1 MSDHTSFMAEHGAR
15 LADNGY
21 AVIPIMPGA
30 KVPGRFSGGDWT
42 PYPDWTRH
50 ADRPTKPF
58 ELDIWRRW
66 PECGIGIACGAI
78 VGLDIDVT
86 DAALAI
92 QLTDLA
98 TEMLGDTPCMR
109 IGQAPKRL
117 LVYRAAAPFAGRKRH
132 PLEVLARGQQFVA
145 HAIHPGTGQ
154 PYTWPQD
161 SLLDVP
167 LTSLP
172 AITAEQAL
180 TWLDRAYALIPAEQR
195 PRTLVGDSAPAGI
208 WKGPSDPRGTFAAVQ
223 AALQFIPNEDL
234 DGASWITM
242 GAAIKAALGEEGRDL
257 WLDWS
262 RQSSKSGM
270 SGKGDTPE
278 RRWASLRPHSIGAGS
293 IYAMAIERGWV
304 PPPEITL
311 NAAVAER
318 AAQPHPAAGL
328 LAKAANTN
336 ASPAP
341 APPPYRVPPELLEVD
356 GALRMFVDYATSTA
370 VSPQPFLA
378 LGAGLC
384 LIGAIAGRR
393 YRTPTDLRT
402 NLYAI
407 GIADSGGGKDHA
419 RRCVKRLLYAAGL
432 DRYLGG
438 EDLASSAGLLA
449 SLQMHPARLF
459 QVDEF
464 GQFLKLVL
472 APRAPFHK
480 AAIWAELTKLYTSAS
495 EAYIGAEYA
504 DQKAKPRVTL
514 HQPCACLWGVT
525 VPGPFWK
532 AIEGGALSDGSL
544 ARFLVFL
551 TDEDYPAPI
560 EIPLPADPP
569 APLVEM
575 LQAIAA
581 GVPGHD
587 HGGNLADAM
596 QAGSSITPYTVPL
609 TPEAQAAMA
618 VVRHDATCRLR
629 SHKGSY
635 ATALYGR
642 QAENTAKLGMLAAV
656 SRNPAA
662 PVTEERDITW
672 AARLVEHCIGTLLR
686 EADHHVSE
694 NEHENRHKRT
704 LNIIRIA
711 GPAGIT
717 RTKLMEKTH
726 FLGERRDAVFL
737 ALEQSG
743 QILIETVK
751 GRTKPTMVYRAA
763 AVDAGEILDVPPA
776 NDRESGAEASL

>member
-1 MSDHTSFMAEHGAR
+1 MTDASFMAEDGAR

-30 KVPGRFSGGDWT
+30 KVPGRFSGGAWT

-50 ADRPTKPF
+50 CDRATKPF

-66 PECGIGIACGAI
+66 PGCGVGVACGEV

-92 QLTDLA
+92 QLADIA
-98 TEMLGDTPCMR
+98 TEMLGETPCLR

-117 LVYRAAAPFAGRKRH
+117 LVYRTETPFAGRKRH

-167 LTSLP
+167 LASLP
-172 AITAEQAL
+172 AVAEDEVMA
-180 TWLDRAYALIPAEQR
+180 WLDQAYALIPAEMK
-195 PRTLVGDSAPAGI
+195 PRTLMADSAPAGA
-208 WKGPSDPRGTFAAVQ
+208 WKGPSDPRGTCAAVQ
-223 AALQFIPNEDL
+223 AALQFIPNEDV

-242 GAAIKAALGEEGRDL
+242 GAAIKAALGEEGRQL

-262 RQSSKSGM
+262 RQSSKSGA
-270 SGKGDTPE
+270 SGRGDTPE
-278 RRWASLRPHSIGAGS
+278 RRWKTLRPHSIGAGS

-311 NAAVAER
+311 NAAAAER
-318 AAQPHPAAGL
+318 ATQPHPATAL
-328 LAKAANTN
+328 LSKAANAAPT
-336 ASPAP
+336 P
-341 APPPYRVPPELLEVD
+341 APPTYRVPPDLLEVD
-356 GALRMFVDYATSTA
+356 GALKLFVDYATSTA

-384 LIGAIAGRR
+384 LLGAVAGRR
-393 YRTPTDLRT
+393 YRTPTDLRS

-419 RRCVKRLLYAAGL
+419 RRCAKRALYAAGL

-449 SLQMHPARLF
+449 SLQMHPSRLF

-464 GQFLKLVL
+464 GQFLRLVL

-480 AAIWAELTKLYTSAS
+480 AAIWTELTKLYTSAS

-544 ARFLVFL
+544 ARFLIFL
-551 TDEDYPAPI
+551 TEDDYPAPI
-560 EIPLPADPP
+560 EHPADAEPT
-569 APLVEM
+569 AALVTM
-575 LQAIAA
+575 LQAIAG
-581 GVPGHD
+581 GVPSHD
-587 HGGNLADAM
+587 HGGNLAEAM
-596 QAGSSITPYTVPL
+596 QASSPVRPYVVPL
-609 TPEAQAAMA
+609 TPDAQAAMSA
-618 VVRHDATCRLR
+618 VRHHATERLR
-629 SHKGSY
+629 SHKGSF
-635 ATALYGR
+635 ATALFGR
-642 QAENTAKLGMLAAV
+642 YAENTAKLAMLAAI
-656 SRNPAA
+656 SRDPAQ
-662 PVTEERDITW
+662 PTTEVRDVTW
-672 AARLVEHCIGTLLR
+672 AARLVEHSIGTLLR
-686 EADHHVSE
+686 EAERRVSDNDTE
-694 NEHENRHKRT
+694 AKHKR
-704 LNIIRIA
+704 LLEIVRD
-711 GPAGIT
+711 GGRQSRSDIT
-717 RTKLMEKTH
+717 RRSQ
-726 FLGERRDAVFL
+726 FLSRREREEIL
-737 ALEQSG
+737 AS
-743 QILIETVK
+743 LIEAGLVIAEQEP
-751 GRTKPTMVYRAA
+751 GATKPTTFYSAVSPAWPARAT
-763 AVDAGEILDVPPA
+763 
-776 NDRESGAEASL
+776 EATP

>member
-1 MSDHTSFMAEHGAR
+1 MMEHASFMAEHGAR
-15 LADNGY
+15 LVDNGY

-30 KVPGRFSGGDWT
+30 KVPGRFSGGAWT

-50 ADRPTKPF
+50 TDRPTKPF
-58 ELDIWRRW
+58 EIDIWRRW
-66 PECGIGIACGAI
+66 PECGVGIACGAV
-78 VGLDIDVT
+78 VGLDIDVM

-92 QLTDLA
+92 QLTELA
-98 TEMLGDTPCMR
+98 TDMLGDTPCLR
-109 IGQAPKRL
+109 IGQPPKRL
-117 LVYRAAAPFAGRKRH
+117 LVYRSEVPFAGRKRH

-145 HAIHPGTGQ
+145 HAVHPGTGQ
-154 PYTWPQD
+154 PYAWPLD
-161 SLLDVP
+161 SVLDVP
-167 LTSLP
+167 LGSLP
-172 AITAEQAL
+172 AVAEDQVMA
-180 TWLDRAYALIPAEQR
+180 WLDRAYARIPAEMK
-195 PRTLVGDSAPAGI
+195 PRTLMADSAPAGA

-242 GAAIKAALGEEGRDL
+242 GAAIKASLGEEGREL

-262 RQSSKSGM
+262 RQSSKSGT
-270 SGKGDTPE
+270 SGRSDTPE

-304 PPPEITL
+304 PPPDITL
-311 NAAVAER
+311 NAAAAKR

-328 LAKAANTN
+328 LAKAASTN

-341 APPPYRVPPELLEVD
+341 APPTYRVPPELLEVD

-384 LIGAIAGRR
+384 LLGAVAGRR
-393 YRTPTDLRT
+393 YRTPTDLRS

-419 RRCVKRLLYAAGL
+419 RRCAKRALYAAGL

-449 SLQMHPARLF
+449 SLQMHPSRLF

-480 AAIWAELTKLYTSAS
+480 AAIWTELTKLYTSAS

-544 ARFLVFL
+544 ARFLIFL
-551 TDEDYPAPI
+551 TEEDYPAPI
-560 EIPLPADPP
+560 EHPADAEP
-569 APLVEM
+569 AAALVTM
-575 LQAIAA
+575 LQAIAG

-587 HGGNLADAM
+587 HGGNLAEAM
-596 QAGSSITPYTVPL
+596 QASSPMRPYVVPL
-609 TPEAQAAMA
+609 TPDAQAAMSA
-618 VVRHDATCRLR
+618 VRHDATERLR
-629 SHKGSY
+629 SHKGSF
-635 ATALYGR
+635 ATALFGR
-642 QAENTAKLGMLAAV
+642 YAENSAKLAMLAAI
-656 SRNPAA
+656 SRDPAQ
-662 PVTEERDITW
+662 PTTEVRDVTW
-672 AARLVEHCIGTLLR
+672 AARLVEHSIGTLLR
-686 EADHHVSE
+686 EAERRVSDNDTE
-694 NEHENRHKRT
+694 AKHKR
-704 LNIIRIA
+704 LLEIVRD
-711 GPAGIT
+711 GGRQSRSDIT
-717 RTKLMEKTH
+717 RRSQ
-726 FLGERRDAVFL
+726 FLSRREREEIL
-737 ALEQSG
+737 AS
-743 QILIETVK
+743 LIEAGQVIAEQEP
-751 GRTKPTMVYRAA
+751 GATKPTTFYSAVCSAWPARAT
-763 AVDAGEILDVPPA
+763 ETSP
-776 NDRESGAEASL
+776 